1 MDFKGHY
8 IFNVLLDDE
17 SDLVV
22 LTVGGFGS
30 NADRESFADDLHYTL
45 SAKKLE
51 LYTQKTE
58 DIKDFLEFLDFK
70 PKNAT
75 IH

>member
-22 LTVGGFGS
+22 LTVGGFETT
-30 NADRESFADDLHYTL
+30 ADREAFADDLHYTL
-45 SAKKLE
+45 SEKKLE

-58 DIKDFLEFLDFK
+58 DIKDFLELLDFK
-70 PKNAT
+70 PKTAT
-75 IH
+75 LH

>member
-1 MDFKGHY
+1 M
-8 IFNVLLDDE
+8 
-17 SDLVV
+17 
-22 LTVGGFGS
+22 GGFGS

-45 SAKKLE
+45 SARKLE